1 MKKLSLLLGILFIG
15 LLANGHVGHGKSDL
29 KLKLWDNS
37 RFQVTVDNHKFN
49 NSTNL
54 NVGNL
59 KPGIHHVK
67 ITRRK
72 RNRHN
77 HQWVYQILYK
87 GSIRIPRNSVV
98 MATITPHR
106 NIKLKVRKKHHSHNE
121 GYGHQQN
128 QGCNHY
134 GECNSSCGNNGGSGF
149 YGNGYSGNGYDGN
162 GYNGYQFG
170 MSEQSFNQLL
180 GATANETF
188 DDGKLS
194 IVRQAL
200 RYNDLSTNQVI
211 SFVKLFTFDSGKL
224 EVAKMAFRKAVDKEN
239 YYLVSNEFTFSR
251 SKNKLNDYINNF
263 QS

>member
-15 LLANGHVGHGKSDL
+15 LMANGHVNHGKSDL

-37 RFQVTVDNHKFN
+37 IFQVTIDNHKFN
-49 NSTNL
+49 KSTNL
-54 NVGNL
+54 NIGNL
-59 KPGIHHVK
+59 KPGIHYVK
-67 ITRRK
+67 ITKRK

-87 GSIRIPRNSVV
+87 GSIRIPKNSVV
-98 MATITPHR
+98 RAVVTPHR
-106 NIKLKVRKKHHSHNE
+106 KLELKIRKKKHNHNV
-121 GYGHQQN
+121 GYGSQQN

-134 GECNSSCGNNGGSGF
+134 GDCNSSCGNNDESGY
-149 YGNGYSGNGYDGN
+149 YGNS
-162 GYNGYQFG
+162 YNDYQFG
-170 MSEQSFNQLL
+170 MNEQSFNQLL
-180 GATANETF
+180 NATANETF
-188 DDGKLS
+188 DDGKIS

-200 RYNDLSTNQVI
+200 RYNDLSTDQVI
-211 SFVKLFTFDSGKL
+211 LLVKLFTFDSGKL

-251 SKNKLNDYINNF
+251 SKNKLNDYINNY